1 MSRRPTR
8 RELLARGGVAAG
20 AAVLPAALLAAPALA
35 QETDE
40 TDALEALVELEQAAE
55 LAYSLAAERLT
66 GADAKLVGQLGGH
79 AAEHVT
85 ALSEALD
92 QLAVDPPDASED
104 PATYDALNGFDD
116 RAPAP
121 DQLAFFAGLEL
132 ELVRAYEEAT
142 ARLESPDLVITG
154 AQVGAAHA
162 QAWTALRLAG
172 GGRTPTA
179 VELGAEPERAA
190 GESSP
195 AGGQGDGQ
203 AP

>member
-1 MSRRPTR
+1 MSGRPTR
-8 RELLARGGVAAG
+8 RELLARGGAAAG
-20 AAVLPAALLAAPALA
+20 AVALPAALLAAPALA

-40 TDALEALVELEQAAE
+40 TGALETLVELEQAAE

-66 GADAKLVGQLGGH
+66 GADAKLLTALGGH

-85 ALSEALD
+85 AFSEALD
-92 QLAVDPPDASED
+92 QLAVDPPEASED
-104 PATYDALNGFDD
+104 PATYDALKGFDD
-116 RAPAP
+116 RAPAA

-142 ARLESPDLVITG
+142 PKLESPDLVITG

-162 QAWTALRLAG
+162 QAWAALELAAG
-172 GGRTPTA
+172 GTAPTA
-179 VELGAEPERAA
+179 VELGASAERPA

-195 AGGQGDGQ
+195 AAGQGDGA

>member
-1 MSRRPTR
+1 MSGRPTR

-20 AAVLPAALLAAPALA
+20 AAVVPAALLAAPALA

-40 TDALEALVELEQAAE
+40 TGTLETLVELEQGAE

-66 GADAKLVGQLGGH
+66 GAEAKLLNQLGGH

-104 PATYDALNGFDD
+104 PATYDVLGGFDD
-116 RAPAP
+116 RSPTA
-121 DQLAFFAGLEL
+121 DQLAFFAELEL
-132 ELVRAYEEAT
+132 ELVRAYEDAT
-142 ARLESPDLVITG
+142 PRLESSDLVITG

-162 QAWTALRLAG
+162 QAWAALRLAA
-172 GGRTPTA
+172 GGRGPTA
-179 VELGAEPERAA
+179 VELDADREATA

-195 AGGQGDGQ
+195 AADRT
-203 AP
+203 P